1 MPVKRILIL
10 STGGTIAGNVMQSD
24 AVRARNVQAQK
35 GIRAILKPTLEE
47 MSLKWGL
54 DVQVFSEEICD
65 EDSSNILPEH
75 WTQLAERIYER
86 YADYDGFV
94 VTHGTNTMGYTCA
107 ALSFALP
114 NLSKCVAVTGS
125 QIPYGQPA
133 SDAAM
138 NLDNAV
144 RVAAYP
150 WRPGIAGV
158 VCVFGSYIIT
168 GTRAKKASEFEIDAL
183 RSFGTG
189 ELGRIG
195 RIIQINEANLNR
207 HNAYLG
213 KTAAPALTQLDLR
226 IEARF
231 DTRIL
236 SLTEYPGLDPRL
248 LLSIFERH
256 VEGDGA
262 IGGVILRAFGA
273 GDASTK
279 LLPCFEYLKEHEVP
293 VVVTT
298 QAPNGNSNFMVNDPG
313 HELKQRELA
322 IPAFDMS
329 IEAITTKLAW
339 LLGKEERLSYRETGI
354 RMLEDL
360 HGEITVFSERA

>member
-1 MPVKRILIL
+1 MPIKKILVL
-10 STGGTIAGNVMQSD
+10 STGGTIAGNVKSSD
-24 AVRARNVQAQK
+24 AASAKRVQAQNELRK
-35 GIRAILKPTLEE
+35 ILKPTLDEID
-47 MSLKWGL
+47 LKWK
-54 DVQVFSEEICD
+54 VQVEIASEEID
-65 EDSSNILPEH
+65 DVDSSDILPHH
-75 WTQLAERIYER
+75 WTSLARAIHEHYD
-86 YADYDGFV
+86 DYDGFI

-125 QIPYGQPA
+125 QIPFGQPA

-144 RVAAYP
+144 RVVAYP
-150 WRPGIAGV
+150 YRPGIDGV

-168 GTRAKKASEFEIDAL
+168 GARAKKASEFEIDAF
-183 RSFGTG
+183 RSFGSG

-213 KTAAPALTQLDLR
+213 RTAAPALAQSELLR
-226 IEARF
+226 EDEF
-231 DTRIL
+231 DTRVL
-236 SLTEYPGLDPRL
+236 SLTEYPGLSADL
-248 LLSIFERH
+248 LLSIFRAH

-262 IGGVILRAFGA
+262 IRGVILRAFGA
-273 GDASTK
+273 GDASTH
-279 LLPCFEYLKEHEVP
+279 LRPCFEYLKQHEVP

-298 QAPNGNSNFMVNDPG
+298 QAPNGNSNFMVNEPG
-313 HELKQRELA
+313 HELRKHNLA

-329 IEAITTKLAW
+329 IESITTKLAW
-339 LLGKEERLSYRETGI
+339 LLGKQVSYREIGI

-360 HGEITVFSERA
+360 HGELNVITERS